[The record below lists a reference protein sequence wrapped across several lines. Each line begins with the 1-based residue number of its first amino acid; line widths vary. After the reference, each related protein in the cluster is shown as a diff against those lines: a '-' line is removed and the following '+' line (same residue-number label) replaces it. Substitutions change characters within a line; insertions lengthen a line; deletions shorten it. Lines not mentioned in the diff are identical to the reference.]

1 MVYEYEKQTEG
12 IIEQAMKGIKL
23 SFVQKNRSEI
33 EVLKQITIR
42 DISAKYKGS
51 KLGIVWTVINP
62 VIMLSV
68 YTIVF
73 SEVFQAK
80 WGATGTGYGE
90 VDKAAF
96 ALNLFCGLTVFNIF
110 GESIGRAPTLVIN
123 NPNYVKK
130 IRFPLE
136 ALGEMTVLSSLF
148 NGVSNLIVICIAV
161 VITTGKLHLG
171 IVFIPIIWLPLILVC
186 LGATWIVSVGGVYI
200 RDMSQIINAAI
211 SCMLFLSPVF
221 YPTDALPEK
230 MRWLAQINPIAIT
243 IEHTRNVVL
252 EGRLPSLHVIVG
264 MILLGLAWCELCYAI
279 LKNRQGQIS
288 DRL

>member
-1 MVYEYEKQTEG
+1 
-12 IIEQAMKGIKL
+12 MKRIKL
-23 SFVQKNRSEI
+23 TFAQKNRKEI
-33 EVLKQITIR
+33 DVLRQITIR
-42 DISAKYKGS
+42 DISSKYKGS
-51 KLGIVWTVINP
+51 KLGFVWTVINP
-62 VIMLSV
+62 IIMLSV
-68 YTIVF
+68 YTIIF

-80 WGATGTGYGE
+80 WGTTGTSYEE

-96 ALNLFCGLTVFNIF
+96 ALNLFCGLTIFNIF
-110 GESIGRAPTLVIN
+110 GESIGRAPTLIIN

-136 ALGEMTVLSSLF
+136 ALGEMTVLSALF
-148 NGVSNLIVICIAV
+148 NGISNLTVICIAV

-171 IVFIPIIWLPLILVC
+171 IALIPIIWLPLILVC
-186 LGATWIVSVGGVYI
+186 LGATWIVSVAGVYI

-230 MRWLAQINPIAIT
+230 MRWIAQINPIAIT
-243 IEHTRNVVL
+243 IEQTRNLVL
-252 EGRLPSLHVIVG
+252 EGRLPSLHVVIG
-264 MILLGLAWCELCYAI
+264 MILLGIAWCEMCFAI
-279 LKNRQGQIS
+279 LKNSQGHIS